1 MQDLKTLVKLYEEKT
16 KREKFLREERNK
28 AQDAIPYFSEKYHQ
42 PEGIE
47 ARNKYKALHSEWQ
60 DIAKEVEDL
69 VMKLELLNYDFS
81 SKQDERE

>member
-28 AQDAIPYFSEKYHQ
+28 AQDAIPYFSEKYHR

-69 VMKLELLNYDFS
+69 VMKLEQLNYDFS